1 VLWDFSWPP
10 RKLSDG
16 LCMVNSAIL
25 CKSPIPVI
33 LRL

>member
-1 VLWDFSWPP
+1 
-10 RKLSDG
+10 LSDG

-25 CKSPIPVI
+25 CKAPIPVI